1 MHYLNPTAK
10 MDALLSAWQ
19 AGDLESRDRLIAML
33 HPELS
38 VIAAARLRGEY
49 QISLSTDD
57 LINDA
62 MVRMLGVDVGEIQNR
77 AHFLA
82 LSSHLMRNILIDHAR
97 GKNSDKR
104 QHYKVEL
111 TTRVEGVQHHDL
123 IALDTALVRLS
134 ALNRELAEIV
144 EMRYFGGMSLG
155 DIGTVLGMSEAT
167 AKRRWF
173 AARAWLADALLNTLD
188 GS

>member
-1 MHYLNPTAK
+1 
-10 MDALLSAWQ
+10 MDALLAAWREGNLD
-19 AGDLESRDRLIAML
+19 ARDELIARL

-38 VIAAARLRGEY
+38 LIAAARLRGEY
-49 QISLSTDD
+49 EISLSTDD

-62 MVRMLGVDVGEIQNR
+62 MIRMLGVEAGEIQNR

-82 LSSHLMRNILIDHAR
+82 LSSRLMRNILIDHAR
-97 GKNSDKR
+97 SKNRDKR
-104 QHYKVEL
+104 QHLRVEL
-111 TTRVEGVQHHDL
+111 TTRVEGEQHHDL
-123 IALDTALVRLS
+123 IALDS
-134 ALNRELAEIV
+134 ALLRLNAINPELSEIV
-144 EMRYFGGMSLG
+144 EMRYFGGMTLG
-155 DIGTVLGMSEAT
+155 DIGTVLGVSEAT